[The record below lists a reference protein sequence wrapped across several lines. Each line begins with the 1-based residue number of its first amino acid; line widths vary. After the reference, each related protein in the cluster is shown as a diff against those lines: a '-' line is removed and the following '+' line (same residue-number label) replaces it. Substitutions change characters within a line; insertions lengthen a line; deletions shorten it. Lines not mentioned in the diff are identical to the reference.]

1 VGPRTRGHQAPA
13 GSPDLTADGP
23 LDLDEDP
30 PRLVAG
36 RCGGCGALT
45 FPLRAQCP
53 ACGGA
58 VERTLLPARGT
69 LWTWTTQGFEPP
81 RPPYVPEEGEFQP
94 FGVGY
99 VEFEGFLR
107 VEGRLTETEPERLR
121 IGMPMEVVP
130 LERGGRVTY
139 AFAPADDR

>member
-1 VGPRTRGHQAPA
+1 VGPRAGRHQAPA

-23 LDLDEDP
+23 LDLGEEP

-45 FPLRAQCP
+45 FPLRERCP

-58 VERTLLPARGT
+58 VERTLLPTHGT
-69 LWTWTTQGFEPP
+69 LWTWTTQGFEPK
-81 RPPYVPEEGEFQP
+81 PPYVPDEGEFEP
-94 FGVGY
+94 YGVGY
-99 VEFEGFLR
+99 VEFEGYLR
-107 VEGRLTETEPERLR
+107 IEGRLTEADPARLR
-121 IGMPMEVVP
+121 IGMLMQVVP

-139 AFAPADDR
+139 AFGPAEDA